1 MVNGDLAPAT
11 PPSISTTATA
21 SSPVVV
27 GGYPDH
33 KASGAADDNYNISF
47 VEGTLTVEAVDLVI
61 TADDKTKDYGADLP
75 TLTVSYTGLVNG
87 DLAPATPPSISTTAT
102 ASSPVVVGGYPITA
116 SGAADDN
123 YNISFVEGTLTVEAV
138 DLVIT
143 ADDKTKDYG
152 ADLPT
157 LTVSY
162 TGLVNGDL
170 APATPPSISTTATA
184 SSPVVVGGYPITASG
199 AADDNYNISF
209 VDGTLTVEAV
219 DLAIT
224 ADSDSKYCGQ
234 MYIFEGTEFT
244 TVGLVNGDAVTYA
257 TITSDGAAALALASG
272 SPYYI
277 NIGDADGTGLGNYN
291 ITYVPGHLTINGLTS
306 T

>member
-1 MVNGDLAPAT
+1 MVIRIT
-11 PPSISTTATA
+11 
-21 SSPVVV
+21 
-27 GGYPDH
+27 
-33 KASGAADDNYNISF
+33 ASGAADDNYNISF

-209 VDGTLTVEAV
+209 VEGTLPLKLLTWLSLPKVTANIV
-219 DLAIT
+219 AKHTFLMVLNSPQLA
-224 ADSDSKYCGQ
+224 
-234 MYIFEGTEFT
+234 
-244 TVGLVNGDAVTYA
+244 
-257 TITSDGAAALALASG
+257 
-272 SPYYI
+272 
-277 NIGDADGTGLGNYN
+277 
-291 ITYVPGHLTINGLTS
+291 
-306 T
+306 